1 MCRDGW
7 TPLFC
12 ACLLLPLASKA
23 DETLDYLYE
32 SRWHVSHALDTS
44 TYLSELPEP
53 ATSLDVDLD
62 DGNAILRVTK
72 IRSLSLLTLSGD
84 DRAKWFLGINEDG
97 LVGIHFRGFSRSS
110 AKRHLDVASL
120 FSDRDEEEDDDEETD

>member
-1 MCRDGW
+1 MRKDCW
-7 TPLFC
+7 KILFC
-12 ACLLLPLASKA
+12 VSLLLPAAGIA
-23 DETLDYLYE
+23 DNTFDQLFEP
-32 SRWHVSHALDTS
+32 RWRVGHSLDTT

-53 ATSLDVDLD
+53 ATTLDLDVD
-62 DGNAILRVTK
+62 DGNSILRVTK

-97 LVGIHFRGFSRSS
+97 FVGIHFRGFSRSA

-120 FSDRDEEEDDDEETD
+120 FANGDESDETD